1 MLDDNF
7 YMAKALSLAK
17 QAAEQGEIP
26 VGALIVS
33 GDGAIL
39 SEAYNL
45 RETKNSAIA
54 HAEILAIEQA
64 CQKLGRWR
72 LFDCTL
78 YVTLEPCFMCAGAIV
93 LARLPRV
100 VYGAQDPKAGAV
112 KNLATVLNDPRLNHQ
127 CQVEGGLMAEEAG
140 LLLKEFFRARRR

>member
-7 YMAKALSLAK
+7 YMAEALSLAK

-26 VGALIVS
+26 VGALIAS
-33 GDGAIL
+33 GDGTIL
-39 SEAYNL
+39 SKAYNL

-64 CQKLGRWR
+64 CQSLGRWR

-127 CQVEGGLMAEEAG
+127 CQVEAGVMAEEAG